1 MTIAVESFALSW
13 AASAH
18 YYEYLK
24 NSIYSRRMQPAEIG
38 IIITVRGTPRT
49 AAPRAL
55 CPYFSIS
62 LSLSLSLSFS
72 ENLKTDH

>member
-1 MTIAVESFALSW
+1 MLT
-13 AASAH
+13 
-18 YYEYLK
+18 YY
-24 NSIYSRRMQPAEIG
+24 IYSRRMQPAEIG

-62 LSLSLSLSFS
+62 LSLSLSLS
-72 ENLKTDH
+72 LKI